1 MNEEVV
7 EQINSI
13 FDQANAVNDLRW
25 VKQAE
30 EPNENDIDI
39 CENNVIDTYNEIVN
53 DVKNIFKTNDIP
65 VLCN

>member
-1 MNEEVV
+1 MNDEVL